1 MEIADLHKFLVIAQQ
16 QSLQKA
22 AQILDTSPSAL
33 SKSLKRLESSLQ
45 VKLFDRIGK
54 SLRLNEHGVMLQPRA
69 VALTN
74 LAEDTKTQLK
84 RGSSAITCMVAAS
97 SILQFKWASV
107 LARQTSM
114 HEHITLVFDTQ
125 YESNALHKLL
135 AGEVD
140 LAMVTGEVINDLPTD
155 IHYTKLGELTMQI
168 AMGNSHPLRKQKS
181 TSLTQLA
188 KYPFAAP
195 NTSPFCGEQRG
206 IGCDGWLSP
215 KIDRKVK
222 WVVNDYA
229 VLGQLVKSGL
239 ALAYLPDYIVREWQ
253 LFELPKHSENLEYTE
268 QVYLLNHKSAPTW
281 LNELVRDLSIG

>member
-22 AQILDTSPSAL
+22 AQLLDTSPSAL
-33 SKSLKRLESSLQ
+33 SKSLKRLENSLQ
-45 VKLFDRIGK
+45 VELFDRIGK
-54 SLRLNEHGVMLQPRA
+54 SLRLNDHGVMLQPKA

-74 LAEDTKTQLK
+74 LAEDTKAMLK
-84 RGSSAITCMVAAS
+84 QGSKAINCVIAAS

-107 LARQTSM
+107 LARQTNTNK
-114 HEHITLVFDTQ
+114 HVTLVFDTQ

-140 LAMVTGEVINDLPTD
+140 LALVTGDVIKELPND
-155 IHYTKLGELTMQI
+155 IHLTKLGNLTMQI
-168 AMGNSHPLRKQKS
+168 AMGQSHPLCKRQS
-181 TSLTQLA
+181 TNLTHLV

-195 NTSPFCGEQRG
+195 DTSPFCGEQRG
-206 IGCDGWLSP
+206 VGCDGWLLP
-215 KIDRKVK
+215 KVGRNIK

-239 ALAYLPDYIVREWQ
+239 ALAYLPDYIIREWQ
-253 LFELPKHSENLEYTE
+253 LVELNNCPENLKYTE
-268 QVYLLNHKSAPTW
+268 HVYLLSHKSAPTW
-281 LNELVRDLSIG
+281 LSQLLTDLSIA

>member
-22 AQILDTSPSAL
+22 AQLLDTSPSAL

-45 VKLFDRIGK
+45 VKLFDRVGK
-54 SLRLNEHGVMLQPRA
+54 SLRLNEHGAMLQPRA

-74 LAEDTKTQLK
+74 LAEDTKAQLK
-84 RGSSAITCMVAAS
+84 QGSKAINCVVAAP

-107 LARQTSM
+107 LARQSNTNK
-114 HEHITLVFDTQ
+114 HITLTFDTQ

-140 LAMVTGEVINDLPTD
+140 LAIVTGEVVKNLPNDIQLTE
-155 IHYTKLGELTMQI
+155 LGKLTMQI
-168 AMGNSHPLRKQKS
+168 AMGQSHPLRKQTS
-181 TSLTQLA
+181 TSLKQLVN
-188 KYPFAAP
+188 YSFAAP
-195 NTSPFCGEQRG
+195 DTSPFCGEQRG
-206 IGCDGWLSP
+206 VGCDGWLAP
-215 KIDRKVK
+215 NIARNIK

-253 LFELPKHSENLEYTE
+253 LFELPKCSENLEYTE
-268 QVYLLNHKSAPTW
+268 HVYILSHKSAPRW
-281 LNELVRDLSIG
+281 LSQLLQDLRTD